1 MKQHLWKDD
10 ASCLGLNTNFYFE
23 EYEDNI
29 ELRSGIDKIC
39 MSCPV
44 RKVCFAN
51 GVSGKEWGL
60 WGGVYL
66 EGGEVSKEFN
76 RHKSKQD
83 WSNIWQA
90 LTME

>member
-1 MKQHLWKDD
+1 M
-10 ASCLGLNTNFYFE
+10 GLNTNFYFE

-39 MSCPV
+39 MNCPV

-66 EGGEVSKEFN
+66 EGGEISREFN
-76 RHKSKQD
+76 KHKTKQD